1 MPPHVYQDRKMTAM
15 MVDDFI
21 HDPILA
27 AKVIL
32 NITLPPHS
40 ELRIMFM
47 WTTPFTIDDSGFS
60 TAKSHNAAVVMA
72 LRSIL
77 FPGRISG
84 VLSKTFAQGKLIFQN
99 FDRWIGSAPIFK
111 SCLKHAKGNP
121 RLIHGTDVWQAFF
134 RGGSEIR
141 VLPPSFMLDSERLRG
156 ERWHDG
162 YFDEWTTYGNFEA
175 FNTTIMGRITK
186 ENTYPNCPVRM
197 NHAHMMSTPNF
208 THHPSF
214 AIVRRYQHQIAQG
227 NEDYGRFSS
236 NYRSIPESF
245 SYLINRRMIFNMQ
258 MSLPSGIE
266 GAEVDG
272 MWQEDSG
279 SYYSYANIMTSRMSI
294 CPVYNKR
301 ISSQE
306 IYIAGY
312 DVASGGGSSHAGSD
326 SDDFAITV
334 LKLNTVDGKPVHCLT
349 LRYNRINAK
358 GMAGVIHKLNLM
370 FGFSLVLYDPGGG
383 GLFVRDELRYEE
395 QLIDN
400 GLTRVAPIIEM
411 NDNTGTV
418 GNRILIPIRRS
429 EHYINMLW
437 GKMNSDSVLVNR
449 IHNEMRKNLER
460 GEIFLAPTWDGWPG
474 DGSQWDIDSK
484 REWLNNN
491 TSLPEIDRYKAE
503 MDLAVHQLIQID
515 VKRDS
520 NKKPVMDSYG
530 MYQFKSKGKKDSA
543 YSLIYANLGC
553 AIWKRITDSGLS
565 NNQGSSLVITNGYI

>member
-1 MPPHVYQDRKMTAM
+1 MREYTDRKLTAM

-60 TAKSHNAAVVMA
+60 TAKSHNAAVVMV

-77 FPGRISG
+77 FPGRVSG

-99 FDRWIGSAPIFK
+99 LDRWVSNAPIFK

-141 VLPPSFMLDSERLRG
+141 VLPPSFMLDAERLRG

-162 YFDEWTTYGNFEA
+162 YFDEWTTYGNFQA

-186 ENTYPNCPVRM
+186 ENAHPDCPVRM

-214 AIVRRYQHQIAQG
+214 AIVKRYQHQIAQG
-227 NEDYGRFSS
+227 NKDYGRFSS
-236 NYRSIPESF
+236 NYRAIPESF
-245 SYLINRRMIFNMQ
+245 SYLVNKRMIFNLQ

-272 MWQEDSG
+272 LWQEDSG
-279 SYYSYANIMTSRMSI
+279 AYYSYVHITNCRSSI
-294 CPVYNKR
+294 NPVVTKR
-301 ISSQE
+301 ASPSD

-312 DVASGGGSSHAGSD
+312 DVASGGGSSHASAD
-326 SDDFAITV
+326 SDDFAISVMRISGET
-334 LKLNTVDGKPVHCLT
+334 GKPIHTLT
-349 LRYNRINAK
+349 LRYNRISAK
-358 GMAGVIHKLNLM
+358 GMSGIIHKLNLL
-370 FGFSLVLYDPGGG
+370 FNFSLVCYDPGGG

-395 QLIDN
+395 QLVDN
-400 GLTRVAPIIEM
+400 TAIRVTPIIEM
-411 NDNTGTV
+411 FDTTGAI
-418 GNRILIPIRRS
+418 GNRILIPVRRS
-429 EHYINMLW
+429 EHYISMLW
-437 GKMNSDSVLVNR
+437 GKMSSDSVLANR
-449 IHNEMRKNLER
+449 LHNEMKKNLESHN
-460 GEIFLAPTWDGWPG
+460 IILSPPWDGWPG
-474 DGSQWDIDSK
+474 DDSQWDIDSK
-484 REWLNNN
+484 REWLNRN
-491 TSLPEIDRYKAE
+491 TALPELDRYRAE
-503 MDLAVHQLIQID
+503 MDLAVHQLIQVD

-520 NKKPVMDSYG
+520 NKKPMLDTHG

-553 AIWKRITDSGLS
+553 SIWKKITDSGIDINSEGS
-565 NNQGSSLVITNGYI
+565 NLTITSGYI

>member
-1 MPPHVYQDRKMTAM
+1 MTTAYRDRKLTAM

-21 HDPILA
+21 YDPILA

-77 FPGRISG
+77 FPGRVSG

-99 FDRWIGSAPIFK
+99 FDRWVGNAPIFK
-111 SCLKHAKGNP
+111 SCLKHFKGQP

-186 ENTYPNCPVRM
+186 ENSYPNDPVRM

-214 AIVRRYQHQIAQG
+214 AIVKRYQHQIAQG
-227 NEDYGRFSS
+227 NQDYGRFSS

-245 SYLINRRMIFNMQ
+245 SYLVNKRMIFNLQ

-272 MWQEDSG
+272 LWQEDSG
-279 SYYSYANIMTSRMSI
+279 SYYSYANITMARSSS
-294 CPVYNKR
+294 CPLYTKR
-301 ISSQE
+301 TNPTD

-312 DVASGGGSSHAGSD
+312 DVASGGGSSHASAD

-334 LKLNTVDGKPVHCLT
+334 LRMSHSDDKPQHCLT
-349 LRYNRINAK
+349 LRYNRISAK
-358 GMAGVIHKLNLM
+358 GMAGLIHKLNLL
-370 FGFSLVLYDPGGG
+370 FNFSLIMYDPGGG

-400 GLTRVAPIIEM
+400 HVMKVAPIIEM
-411 NDNTGTV
+411 FDTTGSL
-418 GNRILIPIRRS
+418 GSRILIPIRRS
-429 EHYINMLW
+429 EYYINMLW
-437 GKMNSDSVLVNR
+437 GKMGSDSVLVNR
-449 IHNEMRKNLER
+449 IHNEMKKNLEKQD
-460 GEIFLAPTWDGWPG
+460 IFLGATWDGWPG
-474 DGSQWDIDSK
+474 DDSQWDIDSK
-484 REWLNNN
+484 REWLNRN

-503 MDLAVHQLIQID
+503 MDLAVHQLIQVD

-520 NKKPVMDSYG
+520 NKRPVVDSHG

-553 AIWKRITDSGLS
+553 TIWKKITDSGM
-565 NNQGSSLVITNGYI
+565 GSSDESSNLVITNGYI